1 VEGRMERWGGGEKTQ
16 GETSAEMM
24 GVTVKTMELEKRDRF
39 GTRLASG

>member
-1 VEGRMERWGGGEKTQ
+1 MERWGGGKTQ

-24 GVTVKTMELEKRDRF
+24 GVRMKTMGLEKRDRF